1 MFPRATFPA
10 FKGLFRNCRGAAAVE
25 AAICLPVLMV
35 ALLGIID
42 FGRALW
48 AQNALHYSVE
58 EAARCG
64 VVNAASTC
72 NSPSATA
79 SFAAGR
85 SGLPVAST
93 VFTAT
98 PNSTCGSEAGYQVSA
113 SYALPLFTPL
123 FPSITLQAQSCFP
136 T

>member
-1 MFPRATFPA
+1 MSARAALPA

-25 AAICLPVLMV
+25 AALCLPVLMV
-35 ALLGIID
+35 ALLGVID

-72 NSPSATA
+72 NSPIATA
-79 SFAAGR
+79 R
-85 SGLPVAST
+85 LI
-93 VFTAT
+93 AT
-98 PNSTCGSEAGYQVSA
+98 TGEAVSA
-113 SYALPLFTPL
+113 SS
-123 FPSITLQAQSCFP
+123 PS
-136 T
+136 